1 MVLLREGL
9 SLCRDW
15 PSRPVSALEEK
26 TRILMFNTPSAPL
39 GKVFSR
45 EELEQIAAVVRR
57 HPKLLVVSD
66 EARAM

>member
-1 MVLLREGL
+1 
-9 SLCRDW
+9 
-15 PSRPVSALEEK
+15 
-26 TRILMFNTPSAPL
+26 MFNTPSAPL